1 MKTTT
6 EIVNLASKALRSRPI
21 KWVDINKDYVKF
33 EYGYIIFRVS
43 NELSVEEAKDYFLY
57 STAAADFLEELLKRT
72 DKYEN

>member
-1 MKTTT
+1 MGWYKQ
-6 EIVNLASKALRSRPI
+6 
-21 KWVDINKDYVKF
+21 DYVKF

-43 NELSVEEAKDYFLY
+43 NELSVEEAKDSFLY